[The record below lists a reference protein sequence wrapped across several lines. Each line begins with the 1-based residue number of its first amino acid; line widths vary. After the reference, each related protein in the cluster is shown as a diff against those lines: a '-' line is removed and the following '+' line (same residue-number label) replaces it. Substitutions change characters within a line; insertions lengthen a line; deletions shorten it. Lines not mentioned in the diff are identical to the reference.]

1 MAACV
6 PRLDLA
12 WTSSGRTAPGPR
24 ADGALYSRGLSSHAC
39 SHMNVE
45 QEPPVPPLDEPPP
58 TMPEPAQ
65 FVGTFDDLDIPESI
79 RKGLAELGYRGPTPV
94 QRAVFGPL
102 RAMQDVLVQ
111 SRTGSG
117 KTTAFALPTLCGV
130 DVARRHP
137 QALILCP
144 TRELALQVT
153 AEVSRLGH
161 PAGIRVA
168 TIYGG
173 ASMRAQIDALDAG
186 VHVVVGTPG
195 RVKDLHR
202 QGVLRFS
209 GIRYAVLDEADE
221 MLSRGFWDEVTSILD
236 QLPDTVD
243 GAARVTALFSA
254 TLPDQIERAAHKYLR
269 DPVRCNLSVDTLNV
283 ATIRH
288 VLHLENEK
296 WPKPRNFLYVLEF
309 HKPTSGIV
317 FCNRK
322 DETEMICN
330 YLRRFG
336 YRAEPLN
343 GDMPQSRRERTLAR
357 VKSGELDLM
366 VATDVAARGI
376 DISDLGHVFNYDLPE
391 HDEVYVHRVG
401 RTGRIGKR
409 GTAAS
414 LVRGKYLSHLST
426 LKKQFK
432 VPFEEVPLPDEK
444 EILWMQAERLAV
456 QILEDASGVEMEQYR
471 PVAEAM
477 LARGDVKEIMAF
489 LLRTHYAQGI
499 QQRARDDDGAGAHEG
514 GPRGERGPR
523 PRRDRDE
530 RRVERRDG
538 NDGAV
543 PRGPRSERSAHAPAD
558 ATATAAVEGQGESG
572 SARPSLDHGHDEA
585 EASFAPEASATNLY
599 VTLGR
604 SDGVSDL
611 GALTKMLSE
620 WSGVDSAHFT
630 GAGDVRDHSSHIEV
644 DAEVAERV
652 IAAVNGRARTPRV
665 ADTVPAA
672 IGPAGALG
680 AADAAGTS
688 EPMAPEAGAAAA
700 VSPPGAG
707 SEPRP
712 VVCERAK
719 SQPGDRRRGR
729 EGHGRGSDRRGRGR
743 GGPRG
748 RR

>member
-1 MAACV
+1 
-6 PRLDLA
+6 
-12 WTSSGRTAPGPR
+12 
-24 ADGALYSRGLSSHAC
+24 
-39 SHMNVE
+39 MNVE
-45 QEPPVPPLDEPPP
+45 HDPSPAPVDEPPV
-58 TMPEPAQ
+58 TMPAPAQ
-65 FVGTFDDLDIPESI
+65 FVGTFDDLDIPEGI
-79 RKGLAELGYRGPTPV
+79 RKGLAELGYTGPTPV
-94 QRAVFGPL
+94 QRTVFAPL
-102 RAMQDVLVQ
+102 RALKDVLVQ

-117 KTTAFALPTLCGV
+117 KTTAFSLPTLCGV
-130 DVARRHP
+130 DVSRRHP
-137 QALILCP
+137 QVLILCP

-153 AEVSRLGH
+153 AETSRLGH

-173 ASMRAQIDALDAG
+173 ASMRAQIDALDSG

-209 GIRYAVLDEADE
+209 GIRFAVLDEADE

-236 QLPDTVD
+236 QLPDAVD
-243 GAARVTALFSA
+243 GVPRVTALFSA

-336 YRAEPLN
+336 YRAEALN
-343 GDMPQSRRERTLAR
+343 GDMPQSRRERTLAK
-357 VKSGELDLM
+357 VKAGELDLM

-391 HDEVYVHRVG
+391 HNEVYVHRVG

-432 VPFEEVPLPDEK
+432 VPFEEVPLPGEK

-477 LARGDVKEIMAF
+477 LARGDVKEIVAF
-489 LLRTHYAQGI
+489 LLRTHYSQGT
-499 QQRARDDDGAGAHEG
+499 QQRSRDDVKEIVAFLLRTHYSQGTQQRSRDDEG
-514 GPRGERGPR
+514 PPREARFDRGDRGDRIER
-523 PRRDRDE
+523 PRRDRDDRHE
-530 RRVERRDG
+530 
-538 NDGAV
+538 
-543 PRGPRSERSAHAPAD
+543 RGPRPERAPRAEGD
-558 ATATAAVEGQGESG
+558 AATPPHVEGGEH
-572 SARPSLDHGHDEA
+572 AAEHGHDEA
-585 EASFAPEASATNLY
+585 EAELAPAAATNLY

-604 SDGVSDL
+604 ADGVADL
-611 GALTKMLSE
+611 GALTKQLSE

-630 GAGDVRDHSSHIEV
+630 GAGEVRDHSAHLEV
-644 DAEVAERV
+644 DTEVADKI
-652 IAAVNGRARTPRV
+652 IAAVHGRARAPRA
-665 ADTVPAA
+665 ADTATVPAT
-672 IGPAGALG
+672 P
-680 AADAAGTS
+680 AAGG
-688 EPMAPEAGAAAA
+688 EAA
-700 VSPPGAG
+700 VSAP
-707 SEPRP
+707 EPRP
-712 VVCERAK
+712 IVCERAK
-719 SQPGDRRRGR
+719 SQPGDRRRG
-729 EGHGRGSDRRGRGR
+729 GFGRGGDRGGDRRGRGGR